1 MGEEENKNKNGPLNV
16 IRMLDLT
23 ESDYRSLDALSYSRL
38 SDIERVGISAVNAKA
53 LDIGK
58 LRGVN
63 LGSIIDDV
71 ISNRRSEIP
80 SNVQKVKKMPTVG
93 SSTYNIAHLIVEK
106 VRFYKFQGV
115 TEKTVIDLCRKHNM
129 FTNGVTVNNVYSKMN
144 NYAEYI
150 EKVNETQNNNVNIIT
165 DYDYLI
171 AKKAIER
178 LRRLDI
184 FDASFPRHPIIES
197 SEKHIEY
204 QIMLLSTIN
213 GIEFKCMLDAVLFDH
228 KYKRIWPIDIKTGAL
243 SKDSF
248 SDFVEECYCYYNYY
262 IQAGIY
268 RKILIEY
275 FKYHPV
281 YKNYTVEEFRFIYS
295 TTNPKHAMKIDNAFT
310 FIISQEEYLN
320 SFKGFRVPNWSSTN
334 KNTNEYKKGIVEL
347 FNLYKANVINPST
360 RENLMIEINSF
371 QLANLPF

>member
-1 MGEEENKNKNGPLNV
+1 MEESKNKNGPLNV
-16 IRMLDLT
+16 IRLLDLE
-23 ESDYRSLDALSYSRL
+23 ESDYRALDALSYSRL
-38 SDIERVGISAVNAKA
+38 SDIERVGINAVNAKA

-71 ISNRRSEIP
+71 ISNRRTEIP
-80 SNVQKVKKMPTVG
+80 SNVQRVKKMPTAG
-93 SSTYNIAHLIVEK
+93 SSTYNIAHLIVDNLK
-106 VRFYKFQGV
+106 FYKFQGIRSEQIV
-115 TEKTVIDLCRKHNM
+115 DLCTKHNM
-129 FTNGVTVNNVYSKMN
+129 FTNGVTVSNVYSKME

-150 EKVNETQNNNVNIIT
+150 DKVNETQNSTTVNIIT

-184 FDASFPRHPIIES
+184 FDAYFPKHPIVGS
-197 SEKHIEY
+197 NSRHIEY
-204 QIMLLSTIN
+204 QMMLLSTIN

-228 KYKRIWPIDIKTGAL
+228 KSKQIWPIDIKTGAL

-248 SDFVEECYCYYNYY
+248 SDFIEECYCYYNYY

-281 YKNYTVEEFRFIYS
+281 YKDYSVEEFRFIYS

-334 KNTNEYKKGIVEL
+334 KNTKEQKPGIADL
-347 FNLYKANVINPST
+347 FNFYKANVVNPST
-360 RENLMIEINSF
+360 RKDLMIEIESR
-371 QLANLPF
+371 QSANLPF